1 MNNLIEYIICNKQK
15 DGGKKM
21 INYIW
26 CGMIIIGIIVGTL
39 TGNIEAVSTAAIEWA
54 ETAVELSLGLIGVM
68 ALWLGL
74 MKIAEEAGIVR
85 GMGLLMKPIMVK
97 LFPEVPADHPAMG
110 GIVANMAANFFG
122 LGNAATPLGIKAM
135 QELQDLNEN
144 KEEASNAMVMFLAI
158 NTSSV
163 TLISS
168 STIAYRSAA
177 GAANPADIIAPTIV
191 ATVVSTTVAIVAC
204 KLLEKLPKYKRE
216 KVTTTKEETK

>member
-1 MNNLIEYIICNKQK
+1 
-15 DGGKKM
+15 M

-85 GMGLLMKPIMVK
+85 GMGLLVKPIMVR

-110 GIVANMAANFFG
+110 SIVANMAANFFG

-177 GAANPADIIAPTIV
+177 GAVNPADVIGPTIIAT
-191 ATVVSTTVAIVAC
+191 AVSTTVAIIAC
-204 KLLEKLPKYKRE
+204 KVLEKLPKYKRE
-216 KVTTTKEETK
+216 KVTTTKVETK

>member
-1 MNNLIEYIICNKQK
+1 
-15 DGGKKM
+15 M

-74 MKIAEEAGIVR
+74 MNIAEEAGIVR
-85 GMGLLMKPIMVK
+85 GMGLLVKPIMVR

-110 GIVANMAANFFG
+110 SIVANMAANFFG

-216 KVTTTKEETK
+216 KVTTTKMETK

>member
-1 MNNLIEYIICNKQK
+1 
-15 DGGKKM
+15 M

-26 CGMIIIGIIVGTL
+26 CGMIVIGILVGIV

-85 GMGLLMKPIMVK
+85 GMGLLMKPIMVR

-110 GIVANMAANFFG
+110 SIVANMAANFFG

-144 KEEASNAMVMFLAI
+144 KEEASNAMVTFLAI
-158 NTSSV
+158 NTSSI

-168 STIAYRSAA
+168 SIIAYRSAA
-177 GAANPADIIAPTIV
+177 GAANPADVIAPTIIATTV
-191 ATVVSTTVAIVAC
+191 STVVAVVAC
-204 KLLEKLPKYKRE
+204 KVLEKLPMYKRE
-216 KVTTTKEETK
+216 KVTSKKIETQSEIKKDEVK

>member
-1 MNNLIEYIICNKQK
+1 
-15 DGGKKM
+15 M

-85 GMGLLMKPIMVK
+85 EMGLLVKPIMVR

-110 GIVANMAANFFG
+110 SIVANMAANFFG

-216 KVTTTKEETK
+216 KVTTTKVETK

>member
-1 MNNLIEYIICNKQK
+1 
-15 DGGKKM
+15 M
-21 INYIW
+21 INFIW
-26 CGMIIIGIIVGTL
+26 CGMIVIGIIVGTL

-85 GMGLLMKPIMVK
+85 GMGLLMKPIMVR

-110 GIVANMAANFFG
+110 SIVANMAANFFG

-144 KEEASNAMVMFLAI
+144 KDEASNAMVMFLAI

-177 GAANPADIIAPTIV
+177 GAANPADIIGPTIV
-191 ATVVSTTVAIVAC
+191 ATIVSTAVAIIAC
-204 KLLEKLPKYKRE
+204 KVLEKLPKYKRE
-216 KVTTTKEETK
+216 KVTTTKGETK

>member
-1 MNNLIEYIICNKQK
+1 
-15 DGGKKM
+15 M

-39 TGNIEAVSTAAIEWA
+39 TGNIEAVSTAAIEWS

-85 GMGLLMKPIMVK
+85 GMGLLVKPIMVR

-110 GIVANMAANFFG
+110 SIVANMAANFFG

-177 GAANPADIIAPTIV
+177 GAVNPADVIGPTIIAT
-191 ATVVSTTVAIVAC
+191 AVSTTVAIIAC
-204 KLLEKLPKYKRE
+204 KVLEKLPKYKRE
-216 KVTTTKEETK
+216 KVTTTKVETK

>member
-1 MNNLIEYIICNKQK
+1 
-15 DGGKKM
+15 M
-21 INYIW
+21 IV
-26 CGMIIIGIIVGTL
+26 IGIIVGVL

-85 GMGLLMKPIMVK
+85 GMGLLMKPIMVR

-110 GIVANMAANFFG
+110 SIVANMAANFFG

-144 KEEASNAMVMFLAI
+144 KEEASNAMVTFLAI

-177 GAANPADIIAPTIV
+177 GAANPADIIGPTIV
-191 ATVVSTTVAIVAC
+191 ATVVSTTVAIIAC

-216 KVTTTKEETK
+216 KVTTK

>member
-1 MNNLIEYIICNKQK
+1 
-15 DGGKKM
+15 M

-26 CGMIIIGIIVGTL
+26 CGMIIIGIIVGTI

-85 GMGLLMKPIMVK
+85 GMGLLVKPIMVR

-110 GIVANMAANFFG
+110 SIVANMAANFFG

-191 ATVVSTTVAIVAC
+191 ATVVSTTVAIIAC

-216 KVTTTKEETK
+216 KVTTTKVETK

>member
-1 MNNLIEYIICNKQK
+1 
-15 DGGKKM
+15 M

-74 MKIAEEAGIVR
+74 MKIAEEARIVR
-85 GMGLLMKPIMVK
+85 GMGLLMKPIMVR
-97 LFPEVPADHPAMG
+97 LFPEVPPDHPAMG
-110 GIVANMAANFFG
+110 SIVANMAANFFG

-144 KEEASNAMVMFLAI
+144 KEEASNAMVTFLAI

-168 STIAYRSAA
+168 SIIAYRSAA
-177 GAANPADIIAPTIV
+177 GAANPADVIGPTIIAT
-191 ATVVSTTVAIVAC
+191 AVSTTVAIIASKV
-204 KLLEKLPKYKRE
+204 LEKLPKYKRE

>member
-1 MNNLIEYIICNKQK
+1 MDNLIEYIICNKQK

-74 MKIAEEAGIVR
+74 MKIAEEARIVR
-85 GMGLLMKPIMVK
+85 GMGLLMKPIMVR

-110 GIVANMAANFFG
+110 SIVANMAANFFG

-216 KVTTTKEETK
+216 KVTTTKVEIK

>member
-1 MNNLIEYIICNKQK
+1 
-15 DGGKKM
+15 M

-85 GMGLLMKPIMVK
+85 GMGLLVKPIMVR

-110 GIVANMAANFFG
+110 SIVANMAANFFG

-204 KLLEKLPKYKRE
+204 KLREKLPKYKRE
-216 KVTTTKEETK
+216 KVTTTKVEIK

>member
-1 MNNLIEYIICNKQK
+1 
-15 DGGKKM
+15 M

-74 MKIAEEAGIVR
+74 MKIAEEAGIVK
-85 GMGLLMKPIMVK
+85 GMGLLMKPIMVR

-110 GIVANMAANFFG
+110 SIVANMAANFFG

-144 KEEASNAMVMFLAI
+144 KDEASNAMVMFLAI

>member
-1 MNNLIEYIICNKQK
+1 
-15 DGGKKM
+15 M

-26 CGMIIIGIIVGTL
+26 CGMIIIGIMVGTL

-85 GMGLLMKPIMVK
+85 GMGLLVKPIMVR

-110 GIVANMAANFFG
+110 SIVANMAANFFG

-216 KVTTTKEETK
+216 KVTTTKVETK

>member
-1 MNNLIEYIICNKQK
+1 MDNLIEYIICNKQK

-110 GIVANMAANFFG
+110 SIVANMAANFFG

-177 GAANPADIIAPTIV
+177 GAANPADIIGPTII
-191 ATVVSTTVAIVAC
+191 ATVVSTTVAIIAC

>member
-1 MNNLIEYIICNKQK
+1 
-15 DGGKKM
+15 M
-21 INYIW
+21 INFIW
-26 CGMIIIGIIVGTL
+26 CGMIVIGIIVGTL

-110 GIVANMAANFFG
+110 SIVANMAANFFG

-144 KEEASNAMVMFLAI
+144 KDEASNAMVMFLAI
-158 NTSSV
+158 NTSSA

-177 GAANPADIIAPTIV
+177 GAANPADIIGPTIV
-191 ATVVSTTVAIVAC
+191 ATIVSTAVAIIAC
-204 KLLEKLPKYKRE
+204 KVLEKLPKYKRE

>member
-1 MNNLIEYIICNKQK
+1 
-15 DGGKKM
+15 M

-110 GIVANMAANFFG
+110 SIVANMAANFFG

-177 GAANPADIIAPTIV
+177 GAVNPADIIAPTIV

-216 KVTTTKEETK
+216 KVTTTKVEIK

>member
-1 MNNLIEYIICNKQK
+1 
-15 DGGKKM
+15 M
-21 INYIW
+21 INFIW
-26 CGMIIIGIIVGTL
+26 CGMIVIGIVVGVL

-54 ETAVELSLGLIGVM
+54 ETAVELSLGLIVVM

-74 MKIAEEAGIVR
+74 MKIAEEAGLVKA
-85 GMGLLMKPIMVK
+85 MGKAMKPLMIK

-110 GIVANMAANFFG
+110 SIVANMAANFFG

-144 KEEASNAMVMFLAI
+144 KEEVSNAMVTFLAI

-168 STIAYRSAA
+168 SIIAYRSAA
-177 GAANPADIIAPTIV
+177 GAVNPADVIGPTIIAT
-191 ATVVSTTVAIVAC
+191 AVSTTVAIIAC
-204 KLLEKLPKYKRE
+204 KVLEKLPKYKRE

>member
-1 MNNLIEYIICNKQK
+1 
-15 DGGKKM
+15 M

-85 GMGLLMKPIMVK
+85 GMGLLVKPIMVR

-110 GIVANMAANFFG
+110 SIVANMAANFFG

>member
-1 MNNLIEYIICNKQK
+1 
-15 DGGKKM
+15 M

-110 GIVANMAANFFG
+110 SIVANMAANFFG

-144 KEEASNAMVMFLAI
+144 KDEASNAMVMFLAI

-177 GAANPADIIAPTIV
+177 GAANPADIIGPTIV
-191 ATVVSTTVAIVAC
+191 ATIVSTAVAIIAC
-204 KLLEKLPKYKRE
+204 KVLEKLPKYKRE
-216 KVTTTKEETK
+216 KITTTKEETK

>member
-1 MNNLIEYIICNKQK
+1 
-15 DGGKKM
+15 M
-21 INYIW
+21 INFIW
-26 CGMIIIGIIVGTL
+26 CGMIVIGIIVGTL

-85 GMGLLMKPIMVK
+85 GMGLLMKPIMVR

-110 GIVANMAANFFG
+110 SIVANMAANFFG

-144 KEEASNAMVMFLAI
+144 KDEASNAMVMFLAI
-158 NTSSV
+158 NTSSI

-168 STIAYRSAA
+168 SIIAYRSAA
-177 GAANPADIIAPTIV
+177 GAANPADVIGPTIIAT
-191 ATVVSTTVAIVAC
+191 AVSTTVAIIAC
-204 KLLEKLPKYKRE
+204 KVLEKLPKYKRE
-216 KVTTTKEETK
+216 KVITTKEETK

>member
-1 MNNLIEYIICNKQK
+1 
-15 DGGKKM
+15 M

-85 GMGLLMKPIMVK
+85 GMGLLVKPIMVR

-110 GIVANMAANFFG
+110 SIVANMAANFFG

-144 KEEASNAMVMFLAI
+144 KDEASNAMVMFLAI

-216 KVTTTKEETK
+216 KVTTTKVEIK

>member
-1 MNNLIEYIICNKQK
+1 
-15 DGGKKM
+15 M

-97 LFPEVPADHPAMG
+97 LFPEVSADHPAMG
-110 GIVANMAANFFG
+110 SIVANMAANFFG

-135 QELQDLNEN
+135 QELQDLNSLKCN
-144 KEEASNAMVMFLAI
+144 GNVFG
-158 NTSSV
+158 N
-163 TLISS
+163 
-168 STIAYRSAA
+168 
-177 GAANPADIIAPTIV
+177 
-191 ATVVSTTVAIVAC
+191 
-204 KLLEKLPKYKRE
+204 
-216 KVTTTKEETK
+216 

>member
-1 MNNLIEYIICNKQK
+1 
-15 DGGKKM
+15 M

-26 CGMIIIGIIVGTL
+26 CGMIIIGIIVGTI

-85 GMGLLMKPIMVK
+85 GMGLLVKPIMVR

-110 GIVANMAANFFG
+110 SIVANMAANFFG

-144 KEEASNAMVMFLAI
+144 KEEASNAMVTFLAI

-168 STIAYRSAA
+168 SIIAYRSAA
-177 GAANPADIIAPTIV
+177 GAVNPADVIGPTIIAT
-191 ATVVSTTVAIVAC
+191 AVSTTVAIIAC
-204 KLLEKLPKYKRE
+204 KVLEKLPKYKRE

>member
-1 MNNLIEYIICNKQK
+1 
-15 DGGKKM
+15 M

-26 CGMIIIGIIVGTL
+26 CGMIIIGIIVGTI

-85 GMGLLMKPIMVK
+85 GMGLLVKPIMVR

-110 GIVANMAANFFG
+110 SIVANMAANFFG

-177 GAANPADIIAPTIV
+177 GAANPADIIGPTIV
-191 ATVVSTTVAIVAC
+191 ATVVSTTVAIIAC

-216 KVTTTKEETK
+216 KVTTAKEETK

>member
-1 MNNLIEYIICNKQK
+1 
-15 DGGKKM
+15 M

-110 GIVANMAANFFG
+110 SIVANMAANFFG

-144 KEEASNAMVMFLAI
+144 KEEASNAMVTFLAI

-168 STIAYRSAA
+168 SIIAYRSAA
-177 GAANPADIIAPTIV
+177 GAANPADIIGPTIV
-191 ATVVSTTVAIVAC
+191 ATIVSTAVAIIAC
-204 KLLEKLPKYKRE
+204 KVLEKLPKYKRE

>member
-1 MNNLIEYIICNKQK
+1 
-15 DGGKKM
+15 M

-85 GMGLLMKPIMVK
+85 GMGLLVKPIMVR

-110 GIVANMAANFFG
+110 SIVANMAANFFG

-144 KEEASNAMVMFLAI
+144 KDEASNAMVMFLAI

-177 GAANPADIIAPTIV
+177 GAVNPADIIAPTIV

-216 KVTTTKEETK
+216 KVTTTKVEIK

>member
-1 MNNLIEYIICNKQK
+1 
-15 DGGKKM
+15 M

-26 CGMIIIGIIVGTL
+26 CGMIVIGILVGIV

-85 GMGLLMKPIMVK
+85 GMGLLMKPIMVR

-110 GIVANMAANFFG
+110 SIVANMAANFFG

-144 KEEASNAMVMFLAI
+144 KEEASNAMVTFLAI
-158 NTSSV
+158 NTSSI

-168 STIAYRSAA
+168 SIIAYRSAA
-177 GAANPADIIAPTIV
+177 GAANPADIIAPTIIATTV
-191 ATVVSTTVAIVAC
+191 STVVAVVAC
-204 KLLEKLPKYKRE
+204 KVLEKLPMYKRE
-216 KVTTTKEETK
+216 KVTSKKIETQSEIKDEVK

>member
-1 MNNLIEYIICNKQK
+1 
-15 DGGKKM
+15 M
-21 INYIW
+21 INFIW
-26 CGMIIIGIIVGTL
+26 CGMIVIGIVVGVL

-74 MKIAEEAGIVR
+74 MKIAEEAGIVK
-85 GMGLLMKPIMVK
+85 GMGLLMKPIMVR

-110 GIVANMAANFFG
+110 SIVANMAANFFG

-144 KEEASNAMVMFLAI
+144 KEEVSNAMVTFLAI

-168 STIAYRSAA
+168 SIIAYRSAA
-177 GAANPADIIAPTIV
+177 GAANPADVIGPTIIAT
-191 ATVVSTTVAIVAC
+191 AVSTTVAIIAC
-204 KLLEKLPKYKRE
+204 KVLEKLPKYKRE

>member
-1 MNNLIEYIICNKQK
+1 
-15 DGGKKM
+15 M

-85 GMGLLMKPIMVK
+85 GMGLLVKPIMVR

-110 GIVANMAANFFG
+110 SIVANMAANFFG

-177 GAANPADIIAPTIV
+177 GAANPADIIGPTII

-216 KVTTTKEETK
+216 KVTTTKVETK

>member
-1 MNNLIEYIICNKQK
+1 
-15 DGGKKM
+15 M

-85 GMGLLMKPIMVK
+85 GMGLLMKPIMVR

-110 GIVANMAANFFG
+110 SIVANMAANFFG

-144 KEEASNAMVMFLAI
+144 KDEASNAMVMFLAI

-177 GAANPADIIAPTIV
+177 GAANPADIIGPTII
-191 ATVVSTTVAIVAC
+191 ATIVSTAVAIIAC
-204 KLLEKLPKYKRE
+204 KVLEKLPKYKRE

>member
-1 MNNLIEYIICNKQK
+1 
-15 DGGKKM
+15 M

-85 GMGLLMKPIMVK
+85 GMGLLVKPIMVR

-110 GIVANMAANFFG
+110 SIVANMAANFFG

-177 GAANPADIIAPTIV
+177 GAANPADIIGPTII
-191 ATVVSTTVAIVAC
+191 ATVVSTTVAIIAC

-216 KVTTTKEETK
+216 KVTTIKEETK

>member
-1 MNNLIEYIICNKQK
+1 
-15 DGGKKM
+15 M

-110 GIVANMAANFFG
+110 SIVANMAANFFG

-177 GAANPADIIAPTIV
+177 GAANPADIIGPTII
-191 ATVVSTTVAIVAC
+191 ATVVSTTVAIIAC

-216 KVTTTKEETK
+216 KVTTIKEETK